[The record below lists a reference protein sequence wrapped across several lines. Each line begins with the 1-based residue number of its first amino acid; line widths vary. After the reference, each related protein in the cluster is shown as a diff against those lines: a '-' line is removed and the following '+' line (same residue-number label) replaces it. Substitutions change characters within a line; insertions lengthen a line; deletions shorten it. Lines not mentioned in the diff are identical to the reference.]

1 MTRLICLLWG
11 CTFAAIVALKLA
23 GIVTAS
29 WAWVLSPLWIPALL
43 TVGALVGFYVALTR
57 RGSPF

>member
-1 MTRLICLLWG
+1 MIRALCLLWG

-43 TVGALVGFYVALTR
+43 TVGALVGAYVVLTR
-57 RGSPF
+57 QGRPL